1 MIVQAH
7 GQSVNKCVC
16 SSSGGLS
23 LVGATYLY
31 VSCCHVSVSPWPL
44 DLLLPKSSD
53 RTILPLYSHS
63 PPSFRA
69 LVKYSIMLW
78 YFHIFFFLLS
88 SLIYRGHEKKQTSND
103 LICGSIKPIWLIC
116 LVSCWSSSHFEVCKL
131 RIYQRPSSRTQ
142 GACRVNMF
150 LSSSFLDH

>member
-78 YFHIFFFLLS
+78 SFFSPILPDLQ
-88 SLIYRGHEKKQTSND
+88 GAWKKQTSND